1 MRKYIRPTIS
11 MATIGVF
18 VIMAMASFGP
28 DGSTNTTVAIKN
40 CEEKPPVNVTLKIH
54 VELVSPPNVPVEGA
68 EGVLFISHQKVNAD
82 DECTF
87 SVDGQQQIS
96 FVTNSQGKFNYTGS
110 TWVHDNS
117 EDLIRVELYLYP
129 HPTAGFFGYKGVKVT
144 KYASGDFQFLQRV
157 YRLL

>member
-1 MRKYIRPTIS
+1 MRKYIRPAIS
-11 MATIGVF
+11 LATIGVF
-18 VIMAMASFGP
+18 LLFAMASFGP
-28 DGSTNTTVAIKN
+28 DESTNTTVAIKD
-40 CEEKPPVNVTLKIH
+40 CEVKPPVSVTLKI
-54 VELVSPPNVPVEGA
+54 EVSLQSNDNFPVEGA
-68 EGVLFISHQKVNAD
+68 EGILFISHQKVNVN

-129 HPTAGFFGYKGVKVT
+129 HPTAGYFGDKRVQVT
-144 KYASGDFQFLQRV
+144 KYASGDFTFLQRV
-157 YRLL
+157 YRIL